1 MANAYIIAAKVTISL
16 HNGLKFLNRAEVNHT
31 PGSYV
36 YTMGILRMLTWRTG
50 QLVSSQYT
58 CICYMSA
65 TLNSSPAAATICS
78 DPHFN
83 KFQNF

>member
-1 MANAYIIAAKVTISL
+1 MAKAYIIAAKATISL

-36 YTMGILRMLTWRTG
+36 YTMGILRMLTWRTE

-58 CICYMSA
+58 CIIYA
-65 TLNSSPAAATICS
+65 TCLL
-78 DPHFN
+78 H
-83 KFQNF
+83 